1 LEYVLKVQGLA
12 RRHNMVIVSSILE
25 RDEDHQDTVWNTAVV
40 IGNKGNVIGKHRKA
54 SIRCICVQT

>member
-1 LEYVLKVQGLA
+1 
-12 RRHNMVIVSSILE
+12 MVIISSILE

-54 SIRCICVQT
+54 SVLHLPWDKTPSQEAADPSCFQHV